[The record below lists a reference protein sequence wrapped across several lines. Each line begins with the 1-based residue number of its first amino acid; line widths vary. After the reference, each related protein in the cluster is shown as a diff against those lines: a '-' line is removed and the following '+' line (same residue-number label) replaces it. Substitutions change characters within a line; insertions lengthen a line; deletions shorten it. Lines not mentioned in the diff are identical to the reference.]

1 MSNLELKTKNLEEH
15 YSVIRSNVQQAS
27 QELTLKLEEKLNVEK
42 ELGQL
47 RNQIIFEKGQY
58 EQEVV
63 KTRKLFSLLEQ
74 QRQDLD
80 KRKHDLVLD
89 ERMHSVAISEAKEV
103 KNNLVNETHKVEI
116 EINELNKQKVKLIDE
131 LAEYEGLTKQKIE
144 LLKELSDVNA
154 KINSKKDDLDNINT
168 QIRESRDIGYKE
180 LSQLQDR
187 VEDAN
192 IKLEKAIRAVDPI
205 KDNIQKQEQE
215 LASKQRNLQ
224 ILINRV
230 RKLYQEL
237 GQDFKL

>member
-15 YSVIRSNVQQAS
+15 YLVIRSNVQQAS

-144 LLKELSDVNA
+144 VLYDDRSDKAAGEKFVDADLLGCPFRLVVSPKTLQTKSVELKRRQEKEA
-154 KINSKKDDLDNINT
+154 KL
-168 QIRESRDIGYKE
+168 
-180 LSQLQDR
+180 
-187 VEDAN
+187 V
-192 IKLEKAIRAVDPI
+192 AIDKVG
-205 KDNIQKQEQE
+205 EY
-215 LASKQRNLQ
+215 LL
-224 ILINRV
+224 
-230 RKLYQEL
+230 
-237 GQDFKL
+237 